1 MTTLTTKGPT
11 MTPTAHLYDYTTG
24 ERLSI
29 ATDEQIAASTPAGEI
44 GAVLIDTRTGE
55 VITPGS
61 WTATDAASAG
71 TARSVYVS

>member
-1 MTTLTTKGPT
+1 

-24 ERLSI
+24 ERISV
-29 ATDEQIAASTPAGEI
+29 ATAEQIAASTAAGEV
-44 GAVLIDTRTGE
+44 GAILIDTRTGE

-61 WTATDAASAG
+61 WIATNAATAG